1 MDDILNFGPTS
12 SYDGLTVIPT
22 DSYSKATITLP
33 SENGEIT
40 LTLKNVEIVEFANG
54 DLEPEDGLPAQN
66 SPHFISVMGI
76 LLDEDD

>member
-12 SYDGLTVIPT
+12 SYDGLTVVPGA
-22 DSYSKATITLP
+22 SYSKATIILP
-33 SENGEIT
+33 SEDGEIT

-54 DLEPEDGLPAQN
+54 DLEPEDGLPTQN
-66 SPHFISVMGI
+66 SPHFVSVMGI